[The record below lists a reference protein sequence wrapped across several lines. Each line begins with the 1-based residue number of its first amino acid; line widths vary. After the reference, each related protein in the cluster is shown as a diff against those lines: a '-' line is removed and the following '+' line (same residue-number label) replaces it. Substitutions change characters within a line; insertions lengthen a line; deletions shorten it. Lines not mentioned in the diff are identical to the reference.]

1 MNLDTTPPFSTRR
14 HAAWVIGIASLVM
27 FFGAMI
33 AELYARQ
40 RLILPGDAAQTVQNL
55 VAEPGAFRL
64 GMLCYVLVLLGD
76 AVASWALYAWF
87 AQDTPGLTSVARLM
101 AWLRVLYT
109 AVYAVALAQLLIGFK
124 LAIGSAAEA
133 GTAMHSFLAFEV
145 IWAMG
150 MLFFG
155 LHLVLVGY
163 LCWRSTRVPS
173 WLGGLLCAAGA
184 GYFADNLAKLL
195 LADYA
200 AYQMIFAAI
209 MVLPTITGEVGL
221 GVWMLLRG
229 RRD

>member
-1 MNLDTTPPFSTRR
+1 MELDSTSPFLTRR
-14 HAAWVIGIASLVM
+14 GAAWVIGVTSLVL

-40 RLILPGDAAQTVQNL
+40 RLILPDDAAQTVRNL
-55 VAEPGAFRL
+55 VAEAGAFRV

-76 AVASWALYAWF
+76 ALVSWALYGWF
-87 AQDTPGLTSVARLM
+87 SLDTPRLQPLVRWM
-101 AWLRVLYT
+101 AWLRLLYT

-124 LAIGSAAEA
+124 LATGMAAEA
-133 GTAMHSFLAFEV
+133 GMAMHSFLAFEV

-155 LHLVLVGY
+155 LHLVLLGY
-163 LCWRSTRVPS
+163 LCWRSTRVPR
-173 WLGGLLCAAGA
+173 WLAWLLCLAGV
-184 GYFADNLAKLL
+184 GYFSDNLGKLL

-200 AYQMIFAAI
+200 AYQLIFAAI
-209 MVLPTITGEVGL
+209 VVVPAITGEVGL
-221 GVWMLLRG
+221 GIWMLVRG

>member
-1 MNLDTTPPFSTRR
+1 MEFESTPPLFTRR

-27 FFGAMI
+27 FLGAMV

-40 RLILPGDAAQTVQNL
+40 RLILPADAGQTVRNL
-55 VAEPGAFRL
+55 VAEAGAFRL

-76 AVASWALYAWF
+76 ALASWALYVWF
-87 AQDTPGLTSVARLM
+87 ALDTPGLKSLARLM
-101 AWLRVLYT
+101 AWLRLLYT

-124 LAIGSAAEA
+124 LATGTADDA
-133 GTAMHSFLAFEV
+133 GVAMHSFLAFET

-163 LCWRSTRVPS
+163 LCWRSTRVPNV
-173 WLGGLLCAAGA
+173 LGWLLCLAGG
-184 GYFADNLAKLL
+184 GYFADNLGKLL

-209 MVLPTITGEVGL
+209 VVLPAVTGEVGL
-221 GVWMLLRG
+221 GIWMLVRG
-229 RRD
+229 RRA